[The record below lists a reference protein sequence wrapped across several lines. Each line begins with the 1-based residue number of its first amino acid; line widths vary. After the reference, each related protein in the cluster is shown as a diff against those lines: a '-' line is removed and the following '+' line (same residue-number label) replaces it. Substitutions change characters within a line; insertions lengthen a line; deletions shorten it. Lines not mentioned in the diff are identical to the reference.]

1 MALPPVVSILAA
13 AGALPRA
20 RLSRAEMAKVGLP
33 APGGVESRAVA
44 ARDEDAVT
52 LAVEAA
58 LRLDAGAP
66 DLLLFATSLPGERPA
81 TPLLVEALGLPEGT
95 RSAELSGPRAG
106 TSALLLASLAAGR
119 AERALL
125 LAADAPLAAPG
136 SETDGGLGAG
146 GAALLLGPG
155 GGLARLEGS
164 SCRTEET
171 VPSRV
176 SDGGVVRE
184 TSIPPVPRAELEGL
198 VGGSVRAL
206 LEAGKLKPAD
216 VSRVFL
222 QAPDPKAAQRLGRG
236 LGFTDAQM
244 GALGLAAEIGD
255 AGCAA
260 PLLGLL
266 KGLEG
271 SRTGDRLVA
280 ASYAP
285 GGGSD
290 ALLFRVEAPPKGP
303 LLDAGRTRPIDG
315 PTYLRWR
322 GVI

>member
-1 MALPPVVSILAA
+1 MAVSILAA
-13 AGALPRA
+13 SGVLPRA
-20 RLSRAEMAKVGLP
+20 RLSRAEMVKLNLP
-33 APGGVESRAVA
+33 VPGGVEARAVA

-58 LRLDAGAP
+58 QRLDLGGPA
-66 DLLLFATSLPGERPA
+66 LHFATSLPGERPA
-81 TPLLVEALGLPEGT
+81 TPILVEALGLPDRT
-95 RSAELSGPRAG
+95 PTAEFSGPRAG
-106 TSALLLASLAAGR
+106 TSALFNALLGAITGMGT
-119 AERALL
+119 LL
-125 LAADAPLAAPG
+125 LAADTPRATPG

-146 GAALLLGPG
+146 GTALLLGSSP
-155 GGLARLEGS
+155 GLASLEHAAS
-164 SCRTEET
+164 LSRET

-176 SDGGVVRE
+176 VEGGLLRE
-184 TSIPPVPRAELEGL
+184 TSIPPIPRAELDEL

-206 LEAGKLKPAD
+206 LEMSRLKPAD
-216 VSRVFL
+216 ISRVFL
-222 QAPDPKAAQRLGRG
+222 QAQDPRAAQRLGKG

-244 GALGLAAEIGD
+244 GPLGLAAQIGD
-255 AGCAA
+255 AGCAG

-266 KGLEG
+266 KALEG
-271 SRTGDRLVA
+271 SRNGDWLVT

-290 ALLFRVEAPPKGP
+290 ALLFRVENPPKGP
-303 LLDAGRTRPIDG
+303 LVDVARTRSIDA